1 LRGEL
6 RDPEPPMTTSTFT
19 PEPSSVKRWTV
30 ADYRR
35 MSELGLLQPD
45 ERTEL
50 IEGHVLFK
58 AAKGTSHVLA
68 LRLLSLALDVALA
81 NLPFL
86 IITQDPIQL
95 NDFSEPEPDCAIAS
109 GTVLDYADRHPN
121 PSDIALLVE
130 VADSTLKYDT
140 QVKDKIYAQ
149 SGIADYWVLDVKS
162 RQLHVFRNPTAKG
175 YGSHLILAEPNQVS
189 PLAFPSISV
198 SLTGILPP

>member
-1 LRGEL
+1 L
-6 RDPEPPMTTSTFT
+6 RDPKPPMTTSTFT